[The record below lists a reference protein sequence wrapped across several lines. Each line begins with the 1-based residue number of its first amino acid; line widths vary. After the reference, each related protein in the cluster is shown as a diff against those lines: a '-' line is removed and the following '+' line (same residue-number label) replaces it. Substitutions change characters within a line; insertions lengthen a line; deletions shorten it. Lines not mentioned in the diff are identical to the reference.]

1 MLLLFVL
8 VLFLT
13 PLAVIEVMG
22 DVIINEVELGPIQGD
37 APWIELYNPDTLQAS
52 LENIELHLYHNNAI
66 RIPTVISFPEGALI
80 ESEEYYLVFL
90 EEEPTQHF
98 INTHNVT
105 IILLDKTAGQ
115 MDVIMGLGD
124 VIADDKTWQRFPDGV
139 DSDAFR
145 DWTFRTA
152 TQGQDNG
159 NLGQLV
165 AECSLDPFCWGPLD
179 VFFHNE
185 HRVTV
190 DDRVFLIETFY
201 DTKRID
207 VDFILD
213 EKKITISQK
222 PPNFAQAQTRSSFMH
237 VTIPDEL
244 LGGTYSVFADGK
256 QKPFHVI
263 SDRLNNRIIIND
275 IGDSDVIEVVGTL
288 VIPEFTVGVM
298 ILVIALVFS
307 VFVTRRCCYASKLGS
322 SSV

>member
-1 MLLLFVL
+1 
-8 VLFLT
+8 
-13 PLAVIEVMG
+13 MG
-22 DVIINEVELGPIQGD
+22 DVIINEIELGPIKGD
-37 APWIELYNPDTLQAS
+37 VPWVELYNPDTLQTS
-52 LENIELHLYHNNAI
+52 LENMELHLYHNNAI
-66 RIPTVISFPEGALI
+66 RTPTVISFPEDTLI

-90 EEEPTQHF
+90 EEESSQHP
-98 INTHNVT
+98 INAHNVT
-105 IILLDKTAGQ
+105 VVLLDKTAEHV
-115 MDVIMGLGD
+115 DAIMGLGD
-124 VIADDKTWQRFPDGV
+124 IIADDKTWQRFPDGV

-152 TQGQDNG
+152 TKGQDNG

-179 VFFHNE
+179 VFFHDE
-185 HRVTV
+185 HHVTV

-201 DTKRID
+201 DTKRTD

-256 QKPFHVI
+256 PKPFHVI
-263 SDRLNNRIIIND
+263 NDRLNNRIIIND
-275 IGDSDVIEVVGTL
+275 IGDSDVIDIVGTM
-288 VIPEFTVGVM
+288 VIPEFTVVAM
-298 ILVIALVFS
+298 ILVMALVFS
-307 VFVTRRCCYASKLGS
+307 VFVTRRCDVFKLGS
-322 SSV
+322 SSSI